1 MDPVLMIALRGAI
14 AGPTGV
20 SLGWWLGRRG
30 ERDRTGRE
38 ERKSAYAAFL
48 GAAIRFRFA
57 TDEERRVIRD
67 ERWAGLSEVILVA
80 PPQVVQRAAYWVS
93 TGDRL
98 LDPGLTPEQRRETF
112 DELWANNVAF
122 TRLARADLGIET
134 ANPFEGFQPSI
145 TEDVTFGHP
154 APGPAPNA

>member
-1 MDPVLMIALRGAI
+1 MDPVLMIALRAAI

-48 GAAIRFRFA
+48 GAAIRYRFA

-80 PPQVVQRAAYWVS
+80 PPEVVQRAAYWVS

-98 LDPGLTPEQRRETF
+98 LVPGLTPEQRRETL
-112 DELWANNVAF
+112 DELWKNNVAF
-122 TRLARADLGIET
+122 TRLARAD
-134 ANPFEGFQPSI
+134 
-145 TEDVTFGHP
+145 
-154 APGPAPNA
+154 